1 MPKKSFEFTNENP
14 ALQHPLMEYLSDNR
28 STSEARGNDKNEAEK
43 KELRTRRVQ
52 LVLTQSL
59 YEKAKQKRRE
69 LDISMN
75 EYIAQ
80 LIEND
85 INKGE

>member
-1 MPKKSFEFTNENP
+1 MPKKFDFNNENP
-14 ALQHPLMEYLSDNR
+14 ALQHPIMEYLSGNN
-28 STSEARGNDKNEAEK
+28 SEEIARETPQKEADK

-52 LVLTQSL
+52 LVLTQTL
-59 YEKAKQKRRE
+59 YDKAKAKRRE

-80 LIEND
+80 LIAND
-85 INKGE
+85 NKGE